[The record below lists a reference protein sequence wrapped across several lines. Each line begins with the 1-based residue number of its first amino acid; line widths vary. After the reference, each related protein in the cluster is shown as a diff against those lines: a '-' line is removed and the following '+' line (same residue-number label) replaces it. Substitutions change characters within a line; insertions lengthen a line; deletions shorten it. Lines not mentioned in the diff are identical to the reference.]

1 MNALSPD
8 GLDQKTGKFS
18 PLESQGFVVG
28 AEHTTAATASITYR
42 QVSSTIVHGEREGE
56 TL

>member
-1 MNALSPD
+1 MNALSPV